1 MSNSLQSHELQ
12 HSRPLCPPLCPF
24 SSVQSLS
31 HVRLFVTQWT
41 AARQPSL
48 STINFQSLLKLM
60 SIDSVMPSNRLILC
74 CPFSFH
80 PQSFLISGSFP
91 ISQFFASSS
100 QSIEISASAS
110 VLPMNIQGWFPLG
123 LIGWISLQ
131 FKGLSRVF
139 HSTTIWKHQLFGAQ
153 PSLWSNSHICTKIR
167 LIAFCNLRWR
177 NSTQLAKIR
186 PGTNCGSYNTWAPY
200 CKIQA

>member
-110 VLPMNIQGWFPLG
+110 VLPMNIQGWFLLG
-123 LIGWISLQ
+123 LTSLISLL
-131 FKGLSRVF
+131 FRGLSGVF
-139 HSTTIWKHQLFGAQ
+139 SNTTVQKCQFFGPQLA
-153 PSLWSNSHICTKIR
+153 LWSNSHIHIWLLDK
-167 LIAFCNLRWR
+167 
-177 NSTQLAKIR
+177 
-186 PGTNCGSYNTWAPY
+186 P
-200 CKIQA
+200 